1 MSTQKNNR
9 ISKRAIPG
17 HTLTPK
23 DDHYQIK
30 KIGGVSGKQFNT
42 DPRFNLSRRNNQE
55 FGHLM
60 KLSALIR
67 SNLLV
72 EAGASLPAR
81 PFTNVLRELQQADEQ
96 HCFGNRS
103 PLNGPIQ
110 QLEGFNFNEACPWQ
124 SCVNIHIP
132 ITVDTLD
139 NEIEITFPACTA
151 NQAVN
156 PPPGATH
163 YTLYAIV
170 AWFDLHHWEGDKM
183 RVKASLLPLK
193 AIQKRPETRRIT
205 IGYNQ
210 LNIIVT
216 GVRWYQMKAG
226 TNKISPLKI
235 PGPVII
241 SKIWK
246 SGDHKMADKK

>member
-1 MSTQKNNR
+1 MSTKKNNT

-17 HTLTPK
+17 YTLIPK
-23 DDHYQIK
+23 EDHYRIK
-30 KIGGVSGKQFNT
+30 KISLSGEQVNT
-42 DPRFNLSRRNNQE
+42 DPRFINTRRNNQE

-72 EAGASLPAR
+72 EAGVSLPAR
-81 PFTNVLRELQQADEQ
+81 PFTKVLRELQLADDQ
-96 HCFGNRS
+96 NCYGNRS
-103 PLNGPIQ
+103 PLNGPLKR
-110 QLEGFNFNEACPWQ
+110 LEGFNFNEACPWQ
-124 SCVNIHIP
+124 TTVNIHIP
-132 ITVDTLD
+132 ITVDTPD
-139 NEIEITFPACTA
+139 NTIEITFPACTA
-151 NQAVN
+151 DQAVN

-170 AWFDLHHWEGDKM
+170 AFFDLDHWEGHKM

-193 AIQKRPETRRIT
+193 AIQTKPQTSSII

-210 LNIIVT
+210 LNIVAT
-216 GVRWYQMKAG
+216 GVRWYQVIAG
-226 TNKISPLKI
+226 TNKIGPLKI

-246 SGDHKMADKK
+246 GGDRSGR